1 MRKILKMEKILK
13 IKLNIRNLKRNEH
26 MGNINGKIYRT
37 VLLAINDHV
46 YGSVSQK
53 QHWHSEKEGKKEG
66 GKGLISI
73 KDRVHIVKMR
83 LKN

>member
-53 QHWHSEKEGKKEG
+53 QH
-66 GKGLISI
+66 
-73 KDRVHIVKMR
+73 
-83 LKN
+83 